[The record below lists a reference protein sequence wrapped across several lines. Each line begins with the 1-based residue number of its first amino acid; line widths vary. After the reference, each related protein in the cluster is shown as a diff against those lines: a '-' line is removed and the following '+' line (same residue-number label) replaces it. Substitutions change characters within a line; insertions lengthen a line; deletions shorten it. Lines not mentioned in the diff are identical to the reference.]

1 LQIKEEK
8 RMNRRRRLI
17 CGFLGGVLIRL
28 SFDFSTPLPKLACIV
43 MAIFL
48 ISLGAISDK
57 KLAKI
62 KAERKRE
69 WWYEKDWSDEEE
81 KWK

>member
-1 LQIKEEK
+1 MSRK
-8 RMNRRRRLI
+8 RRVI
-17 CGFLGGVLIRL
+17 CGFFGGVLIRL
-28 SFDFSTPLPKLACIV
+28 SVDAPTILTKAACVV

-48 ISLGAISDK
+48 IILGAISDK